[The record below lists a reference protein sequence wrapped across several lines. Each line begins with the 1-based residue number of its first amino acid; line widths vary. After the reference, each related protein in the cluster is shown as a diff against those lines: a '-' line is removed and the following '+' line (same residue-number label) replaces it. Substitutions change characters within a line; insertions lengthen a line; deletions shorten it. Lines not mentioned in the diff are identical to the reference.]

1 MWFITQIEV
10 CLHTILQLSNI
21 LLITSYPLE
30 TSALNLAFNIIT
42 KLIHKLV
49 LLTGPH
55 SEAPSDHSYPRLA
68 RELLYTWLE
77 QEISV
82 QLSNGEVHNKDKNKV
97 KRLGKSAGGTLAV
110 IR

>member
-1 MWFITQIEV
+1 MWFVTQV
-10 CLHTILQLSNI
+10 PHTILQLFN

-30 TSALNLAFNIIT
+30 TRALNLAFNIIT

-77 QEISV
+77 QEITV
-82 QLSNGEVHNKDKNKV
+82 FGCQME
-97 KRLGKSAGGTLAV
+97 KSTAAA
-110 IR
+110 